1 MRKITFIATMLAAVL
16 LTACHADID
25 VQNIDPAAEVRMG
38 LAIPVGSMSAKMGDF
53 LGDSTIEQISVG
65 EDGIYHFTSR
75 VEIPTKNYRKI
86 DVASYVI
93 KDETTLSFKI
103 KPAIDDRSVITGDGH
118 TVITLVFDL
127 ELGMQGINNNTT
139 QERIDSIHVSE
150 AQLISM
156 INVTDF
162 GLTWDEIQSVQLELG
177 DQFRRSEGKTINI
190 PISGKGYNRDI
201 PIDVN
206 DFSLSLMKDNTN
218 PEAGTVSKIK
228 FRILFNVC
236 PADGHVINVSDESA
250 FAYNLQV
257 KVIDYEAIWGWFQAG
272 NEMRDAQHLD
282 MDSLWDE
289 WKKIK
294 KLKVRFA
301 EPIVDVYVSHRV
313 AAPLRMYID
322 YLSAVDST
330 GHETKA
336 TWEGK
341 DKTDFALENSL
352 SPEISTLNDSVY
364 NHKRFSYLEHEGHLD
379 RLFDVRPDSFNYSF
393 HLLVDQNP
401 RSDYPWKQHRIT
413 KDTKVHGYAMV
424 DVPFKFNEG
433 TELAYSMTIKD
444 VDLSSFTLDSLMAES
459 EILDT
464 LKTSNLKLF
473 LQVENSIPFDIEGV
487 FTFLDKDSADMHLQL
502 VQDNDSNRLH
512 FPAPTMIRPAGQK
525 YGYVSEPS
533 KTVLIVDVEKNDFD
547 RFAEI
552 KAIRLDAAITGNPQ
566 PCVLDTTTSVRV
578 RIGIAANVDAI
589 LNLDKIANQNK

>member
-1 MRKITFIATMLAAVL
+1 MRKITILATMLGALL
-16 LTACHADID
+16 LTACRADID

-53 LGDSTIEQISVG
+53 LGDSTIDQISVDA
-65 EDGIYHFTSR
+65 DGIYHFTSR

-103 KPAIDDRSVITGDGH
+103 KPAIDDRTVITGDGT
-118 TVITLVFDL
+118 TVIPLAFDL

-139 QERIDSIHVSE
+139 QERIDSIQVSR
-150 AQLISM
+150 ARFISM
-156 INVTDF
+156 INVEDF
-162 GLTWDEIQSVQLELG
+162 GLRWDEIQSVQLELG
-177 DQFRRSEGKTINI
+177 SQFRRPEGKIITIPVRGKDYNNEI
-190 PISGKGYNRDI
+190 PIE
-201 PIDVN
+201 VN
-206 DFSLSLMKDNTN
+206 NFSLSLMKDDSD
-218 PEAGTVSKIK
+218 PGAGTVSKIK

-236 PADGHVINVSDESA
+236 PSAAHVITVSDESA
-250 FAYNLQV
+250 FSYNLQV

-301 EPIVDVYVSHRV
+301 EPTVDVYVSHRV

-322 YLSAVDST
+322 YLTAVDST

-336 TWEGK
+336 TWNGN
-341 DKTDFALENSL
+341 DKTDFALDNSL
-352 SPEISTLNDSVY
+352 SPDISTINDSVY
-364 NHKRFSYLEHEGHLD
+364 NHARFSYREHEGHLD
-379 RLFDVRPDSFNYSF
+379 QLFDVRPDSFNYSF

-433 TELAYSMTIKD
+433 TELAYGMTIND
-444 VDLSSFTLDSLMAES
+444 VNLSSYSLDSLVAQS
-459 EILDT
+459 EVLDT
-464 LKTSNLKLF
+464 VKASNLKLF
-473 LQVENSIPFDIEGV
+473 LQIENGIPFDLNAH

-502 VQDNDSNRLH
+502 VQDNDSNIIHL
-512 FPAPTMIRPAGQK
+512 PAPKMTRPAGQT

-547 RFAEI
+547 RMAEI
-552 KAIRLDAAITGNPQ
+552 KKIRLDAAITGNPQ
-566 PCVLDTTTSVRV
+566 PCILDTATSLRV

-589 LNLDKIANQNK
+589 LNLGKLTNQTK